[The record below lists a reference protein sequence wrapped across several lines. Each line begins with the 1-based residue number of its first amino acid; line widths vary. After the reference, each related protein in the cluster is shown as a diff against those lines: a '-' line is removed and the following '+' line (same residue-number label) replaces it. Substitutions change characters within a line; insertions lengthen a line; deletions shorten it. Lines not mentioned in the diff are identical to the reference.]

1 MHGARERFR
10 IRAERDLAL
19 AHTTAAFT
27 RAKKLER
34 LDHYLKPRAERTSVI
49 DQLKAMRARGAPMT
63 VTVIKRRPIGA

>member
-10 IRAERDLAL
+10 IQSERDLAL

-34 LDHYLKPRAERTSVI
+34 LDHYLRPRTDRISVF
-49 DQLKAMRARGAPMT
+49 DQLKAMKARGAPISVT
-63 VTVIKRRPIGA
+63 VTKRRQSGT